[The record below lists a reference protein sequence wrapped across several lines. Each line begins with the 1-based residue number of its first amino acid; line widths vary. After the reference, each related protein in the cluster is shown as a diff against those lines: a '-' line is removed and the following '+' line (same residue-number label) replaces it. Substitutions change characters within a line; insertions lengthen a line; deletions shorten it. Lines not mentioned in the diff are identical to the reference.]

1 MIISSASAYSL
12 VENKY
17 FQQIVKMY
25 TSETLQ
31 DRTALRILQNDYYE
45 AKIKEIRN
53 KFLKMHTLAAI
64 TDSWTAKIL
73 RKSFIHLCI
82 IFLDEKWLPDCIDL
96 GVYNMI
102 GSHTA
107 QNLAEKLMQIFQN
120 FGITDKV
127 TTLVADNAANMKL
140 LGEALELHYCG
151 CLAHMLNL
159 IVKRAFVC
167 FGKVKAETK
176 NEGEIYFSSEEEEED
191 SENEEGAS
199 ENPYSKQKEDL
210 LVLKKLFKDIRKIIC
225 LFNSSTLLL
234 DELMASQ
241 TDPKLVPSIMK
252 N

>member
-1 MIISSASAYSL
+1 MPFSNKFFIIQGIKSVITKTKSPVSQGFNLLVLKMIISSASAYSL

-53 KFLKMHTLAAI
+53 KFLKLHTLAAI

-107 QNLAEKLMQIFQN
+107 QNLAEKLIFN
-120 FGITDKV
+120 IFWPKKV
-127 TTLVADNAANMKL
+127 
-140 LGEALELHYCG
+140 
-151 CLAHMLNL
+151 
-159 IVKRAFVC
+159 
-167 FGKVKAETK
+167 
-176 NEGEIYFSSEEEEED
+176 
-191 SENEEGAS
+191 
-199 ENPYSKQKEDL
+199 
-210 LVLKKLFKDIRKIIC
+210 IR
-225 LFNSSTLLL
+225 L
-234 DELMASQ
+234 
-241 TDPKLVPSIMK
+241 
-252 N
+252 